1 MSNQKSKVIGKARI
15 NNNVHLNA
23 FDLSNRVIFGSSVGQ
38 LSPIDCV
45 ETLPN
50 EKYSIN
56 KQWFT
61 RAQTL
66 VSNSY
71 GRFVEN
77 VQTFFVP
84 FSSILR
90 SYPMRALPTTQ
101 KNAAGFDE
109 TRFVYNRGGSAP
121 LDTSL
126 PYVTLRDILF
136 VIIAYAVYE
145 HAAHRYAVETSGFPA
160 TSETIVP
167 FTMRFTSLSGMLR
180 SVSVARLMSYLG
192 IPLGLDDDTTPLNSK
207 LFSPY
212 VKDSSHP
219 DRQVTITYKNQLT
232 GLQRF
237 VMWSMTADAIQ
248 KLAGSWMNMTNY
260 ALSPMRLLAYHKIYN
275 DFYRNDT
282 WQPYNAQTCNVDYM
296 DVIRD
301 MRLKFPLHPS
311 QGHFTALSVRT
322 FIDKWTFTTQSKQ
335 TWAQFEDAYF
345 KEFFDF
351 TDISKASWCSDI
363 NVLDERV
370 CNLPLDSVNGV
381 LPTPQYGD
389 AAVANATFTGNFLG
403 LTEHDVAYSLGLS
416 IDSASED
423 GNGTPVI
430 SMRDEPPIQVSSSVS
445 VKDLRVAESLQ
456 KFKEISLSHDAYFM
470 QQIKAHFGIEPSYDP
485 FKSYLIGGQSTTI
498 QVDTQV
504 NQNLSDGNN
513 AVLGGIAS
521 AQGSYSCNYLSRDYG
536 VLMTIHTIYP
546 ILDYTNRGVEQQV
559 LTVDGVDLPVPEF
572 DNNGFEGRRNLN
584 AAGVCPTYYTDSP
597 SAVYGYAPRYFDYKI
612 RRDVVLGDLAFTQ
625 KDKVLASS
633 NLNDNS
639 VDVIQR
645 CMFATPF
652 LCDNVFANNQH
663 LLLSDEMFYT
673 NMSDGIGATRPF
685 SIHSLP
691 YAN

>member
-1 MSNQKSKVIGKARI
+1 MSNQKSQVIGKARI

-109 TRFVYNRGGSAP
+109 TRFAYQRGSSSHP

-126 PYVTLRDILF
+126 PYVCLRDLIF
-136 VIIAYAVYE
+136 VIIAYSVYE
-145 HAAHRYAVETSGFPA
+145 HAAHRYAVEKASALPLDNFVEF
-160 TSETIVP
+160 S
-167 FTMRFTSLSGMLR
+167 MRPTSLSGLLR
-180 SVSVARLMSYLG
+180 SVSVTRLLSYLG
-192 IPLGLDDDTTPLNSK
+192 IPLGLDDNTTPLNSK
-207 LFSPY
+207 LFSQY
-212 VKDSSHP
+212 VKESSHP
-219 DRQVTITYKNQLT
+219 ETSVTISYKNEFS
-232 GLQRF
+232 GIQRF
-237 VMWSMTADAIQ
+237 MMWSMTADNIV
-248 KLAGSWMNMTNY
+248 KIAGAWSSMEDI

-296 DVIRD
+296 DVIHD
-301 MRLKFPLHPS
+301 MRLRFPLHPS
-311 QGHFTALSVRT
+311 QGHFTPVSVQD
-322 FIDKWTFTTQSKQ
+322 FLQKWTFKPSSNQ
-335 TWAQFEDAYF
+335 TWAQFEQDYF
-345 KEFFDF
+345 NTFFDF
-351 TDISKASWCSDI
+351 TEISKESWCSDV

-389 AAVANATFTGNFLG
+389 AAVANVSHNGDFSRYNKN
-403 LTEHDVAYSLGLS
+403 DVHRLNLHIDDPSVDGKGTLS
-416 IDSASED
+416 FDDNNS
-423 GNGTPVI
+423 
-430 SMRDEPPIQVSSSVS
+430 VSSSVS

-456 KFKEISLSHDAYFM
+456 KFKEISLSHDDYFI
-470 QQIKAHFGIEPSYDP
+470 QQIKAHFGIEPTFDP
-485 FKSYLIGGQSTTI
+485 FKTYLVGGQSTTI

-536 VLMTIHTIYP
+536 ILMTIHSIYP

-559 LTVDGVDLPVPEF
+559 LTVDGVDIPVPEF
-572 DNNGFEGRRNLN
+572 DNNGFEARRNLN
-584 AAGVCPTYYTDSP
+584 AAGLCPHYYSDSP
-597 SAVYGYAPRYFDYKI
+597 KDVYGYAPRYFDYKI
-612 RRDVVLGDLAFTQ
+612 RRDIVLGDLAYTQ
-625 KDKVLASS
+625 KDKVLAST
-633 NLNDNS
+633 NLNDRY
-639 VDVIQR
+639 VDVIKR
-645 CMFATPF
+645 CMFVTPY
-652 LCDNVFANNQH
+652 LCDYVFANNQH

-673 NMSDGIGATRPF
+673 NMNDGIGATRPF
-685 SIHSLP
+685 SVHSLP